1 MHEHCRICTERGMQA
16 CEEAEGAWCLEL
28 LQANPRVRV
37 RGFESAGSRTL
48 VRSPSTSGAPNPFWG
63 ARVPHL
69 GECARENELEA
80 TWMIQSPSS

>member
-1 MHEHCRICTERGMQA
+1 MPACMNIAVSAQSAACRHAKKPKVHGVLSGCKPI
-16 CEEAEGAWCLEL
+16 
-28 LQANPRVRV
+28 